1 MSGTLQG
8 GRLSGISLNNGTIGG
23 ITLSG
28 GAIPRGGGLSRVQIM
43 SLYYLFRAAAY
54 TDPDVANLFANFKT
68 AFGITDPVNITGISI
83 NATASVE
90 ETLTTPLT
98 ITLSPANADEQYS
111 ASWTSA
117 NTGIATVNG
126 SGVVSGV
133 SEGSTTITC
142 SVTTFSGNT
151 FTATC
156 TVTVTEHVVAVTS
169 ITAVY
174 TQSGAVYTTDSL
186 DSLKSDLVVTAYY
199 ADSTSGVVA
208 SSAYTLS
215 GTLTAGTSTI
225 TASYGGKTATF
236 TVTVTADYRL
246 HDWDFTQGLADS
258 VGSVTAVLTHQQ
270 SADFVRDSNG
280 LDFSTYGLCC
290 DLGAVYDRDR
300 TIDIYL
306 SNVSLANVSYHARL
320 LMFGTANNT
329 SAGFLIYRNNTG
341 WGSYISWQWSST
353 YTGMT
358 DRHAFDTSGNVKIT
372 IKIDSNGTISLYK
385 DDTLIGNSTQT
396 APTNNNTHLYIGSK
410 SAESDGSNFYT
421 AKVKRVVISSGV

>member
-1 MSGTLQG
+1 MAGTLQG
-8 GRLSGISLNNGTIGG
+8 GRLSGISLNSGTIGG

-54 TDPDVANLFANFKT
+54 TDPDAANLFANFKT

-156 TVTVTEHVVAVTS
+156 AVTVTEKVAAVTS

-174 TQSGAVYTTDSL
+174 TQSGTVYDTASL
-186 DSLKSDLVVTAYY
+186 DDLKSDLVVTAYY
-199 ADSTSGVVA
+199 DDSTSGVVP
-208 SSAYTLS
+208 SANYTLS
-215 GTLTAGTSTI
+215 GTLSVGTSTI
-225 TASYGGKTATF
+225 TVSYGGKTTTF
-236 TVTVTADYRL
+236 TVTVTEYVPYYPKSLTYTDDGVGFGSTDIAKPTYTPPYVSNTSKNRVHLLNTDSLGYPVESGKTYKVSISNYDAQQVGVTVFNEIAQANLENLETVSASNRT
-246 HDWDFTQGLADS
+246 DSGWQTMTSGEYTFTP
-258 VGSVTAVLTHQQ
+258 TYINN
-270 SADFVRDSNG
+270 SAPACIWISFRKNSSNASWSG
-280 LDFSTYGLCC
+280 
-290 DLGAVYDRDR
+290 
-300 TIDIYL
+300 TIDQVEIFP
-306 SNVSLANVSYHARL
+306 V
-320 LMFGTANNT
+320 
-329 SAGFLIYRNNTG
+329 
-341 WGSYISWQWSST
+341 
-353 YTGMT
+353 
-358 DRHAFDTSGNVKIT
+358 
-372 IKIDSNGTISLYK
+372 TIS
-385 DDTLIGNSTQT
+385 
-396 APTNNNTHLYIGSK
+396 
-410 SAESDGSNFYT
+410 E
-421 AKVKRVVISSGV
+421 VSS